1 MKIVFLHQNIPGQYK
16 HLARVFGADPKNE
29 VYFVSK
35 PKAVEIP
42 GVKKI
47 TYKLHREQNKDI
59 HHYLASVESAVLYGQ
74 AVARAMV
81 GLRNTGFKPDVI
93 CAHPGWGESLFVK
106 DVFPD
111 AALLNYFE
119 FYYHSSGSDVGFD
132 PDYKVTLND
141 LCRIRVKNTNNLLSL
156 EACDAGVS
164 PTRWQRKQFP
174 PEYLYKI
181 AQIHEG
187 IDTKIAAPNPDAK
200 VKLPDGRVLTRND
213 EVVTYVARNLEPYR
227 GFPSFMRAVPEICR
241 RRPNAHIVIVG
252 GDGVSYGRKLPKGET
267 YRAQM
272 LKEVKIDPGR
282 VTFAGYLPYEKFL
295 RILQASSVHVY
306 LTYPFVLSWSMLEAM
321 SIGCLVIGS
330 DTPPVTEV
338 LADGK
343 NGLLVDF
350 YSPQQIAER
359 IDEVLD
365 HKDRMARIRKAARET
380 ILERYELNNCLKKH
394 VKLIKQLASGKL
406 PSVSRPIKVP
416 A

>member
-1 MKIVFLHQNIPGQYK
+1 MKIIFMHQNMPGQYK

-29 VYFVSK
+29 VYFVTK
-35 PKAVEIP
+35 PKNVEIP

-47 TYKLHREQNKDI
+47 TYKLHRQPNKDI
-59 HHYLASVESAVLYGQ
+59 HHYLHPIESAVLYGQ
-74 AVARAMV
+74 AVARQLLA
-81 GLRNTGFKPDVI
+81 LRKTGFRPDI
-93 CAHPGWGESLFVK
+93 MCAHPGWGESLFAK
-106 DVFPD
+106 DVFPETP
-111 AALLNYFE
+111 LLNYFE

-132 PDYKVTLND
+132 PEIDITLND
-141 LCRIRVKNTNNLLSL
+141 LCRIRTKNLNNLLSL

-187 IDTKIAAPNPDAK
+187 IDMDVAKPNPGAK
-200 VKLPDGRVLTRND
+200 IRLPNGKLLTRDD

-227 GFPSFMRAVPEICR
+227 GFPTFMRAIPEICR
-241 RRPNAHIVIVG
+241 RRPNAHIIIVG
-252 GDGVSYGRKLPKGET
+252 GDGVSYGRKLPKGQT
-267 YRAQM
+267 YRQKM
-272 LKEVKIDPGR
+272 LKEVEIDRER
-282 VTFAGYLPYEKFL
+282 VHFAGYLPYDKFL
-295 RILQASSVHVY
+295 KILQTSSVHVY

-338 LADGK
+338 IADGK

-350 YSPQQIAER
+350 FSPER
-359 IDEVLD
+359 IAARVDEVLS
-365 HKDRMARIRKAARET
+365 HKDRMKSIRKAARQT
-380 ILERYELNNCLKKH
+380 VLERYELTKCMKKQI
-394 VKLIKQLASGKL
+394 KLIRQLAGGKL